1 MSNRDAYYLLKI
13 IQESNDTKTLQNN
26 EVVETQ
32 RNFRILYHEASGSMV
47 PGRDVALSQEVELIT
62 LDLSPLILQTTW

>member
-1 MSNRDAYYLLKI
+1 MIQKHSKI
-13 IQESNDTKTLQNN
+13 IIIIQRNN

-32 RNFRILYHEASGSMV
+32 RNFSVLCHEPSGSMV

-62 LDLSPLILQTTW
+62 LDLSSLFLQMTW